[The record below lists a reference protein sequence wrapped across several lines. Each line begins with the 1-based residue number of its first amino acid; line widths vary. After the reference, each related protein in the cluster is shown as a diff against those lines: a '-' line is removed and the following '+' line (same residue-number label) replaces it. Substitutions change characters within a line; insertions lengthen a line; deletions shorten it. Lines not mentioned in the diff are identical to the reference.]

1 MLAAD
6 DQSSRTFSPC
16 HYRMWLVGGGM
27 GLEEEEKALAR
38 GQVPKSESFR
48 KQRSVGCFKMAD
60 SHIYIITKF

>member
-1 MLAAD
+1 M
-6 DQSSRTFSPC
+6 SSLLELSLPATIEC
-16 HYRMWLVGGGM
+16 GGGM

>member
-1 MLAAD
+1 
-6 DQSSRTFSPC
+6 
-16 HYRMWLVGGGM
+16 M

-60 SHIYIITKF
+60 SHIYIITKL